1 MSENN
6 ATSGNQVLAA
16 GAVIWRRNEADKV
29 ELAFVHRVQYDDW
42 SIPKGKPEDKEA
54 LIACAYR
61 EVMEETGFAVR
72 FGQSLG
78 SVSYPVEGGVKTVT
92 YWSAKFLK
100 VEGGPNPQEVDEVRW
115 VPAEKASE
123 FLTRDSDREIIHRF
137 MELDLDA
144 KPLILL
150 RHAKAIERTEWAGED
165 TDRPLS
171 STGERQAKRL
181 ITLMKPYCIEEM
193 HSSSAVR
200 CYETI
205 TPLAR
210 ALNVDFFFTDSLS
223 EDVFRKDNERPIKYI
238 HRLLVNDYP
247 ALICSHNPIL
257 PAAIS
262 SFVDKFGVEVQDTKL
277 EPGDAWVV
285 HHIDREV
292 VSVEFLPKPI
302 D

>member
-1 MSENN
+1 MSENSI
-6 ATSGNQVLAA
+6 TAA
-16 GAVIWRRNEADKV
+16 GALVWRRNEEDQIEIA
-29 ELAFVHRVQYDDW
+29 LVHRPKYDDW
-42 SIPKGKPEDKEA
+42 SIPKGKIEGNEA

-61 EVMEETGFAVR
+61 EVVEETGFGVR
-72 FGQSLG
+72 FGPKLG
-78 SVSYPVEGGVKTVT
+78 EISYRTENGLKTVT
-92 YWSAKFLK
+92 YWSARFLHI
-100 VEGGPNPQEVDEVRW
+100 EGTPNPQEVDEVRW
-115 VPAEKASE
+115 ILASEVKE
-123 FLTRDSDREIIHRF
+123 FLTRDSDREILRRF
-137 MELDLDA
+137 FEIDLDT

-171 STGERQAKRL
+171 SHGERQSKRL
-181 ITLMKPYCIEEM
+181 ITVMKPYAIEEM

-223 EDVFRKDNERPIKYI
+223 EDVFHKDHERPIKYVY
-238 HRLLVNDYP
+238 RLLSNDYP
-247 ALICSHNPIL
+247 VLVCSHNPIL

-262 SFVDKFGVEVQDTKL
+262 SFVNKFGVDVQESKL

-292 VSVEFLPKPI
+292 VAVEFLPAPI
-302 D
+302 A